1 MGLFNNHHSGSRIII
16 NGHTVSAEELVDQY
30 NDLSKQVDDLQEQ
43 LDHAWATLSVDG
55 QQMTVDD
62 VQDIIKQWQDATKK
76 AKSVADQL
84 AELKA
89 ENAKLRAAQSITIGD
104 KPITIDELIDRYND
118 HLKQVRQLQDQVA
131 TLKDKNT
138 ELVKAAQDEQT
149 LEVAGKRITIKE
161 LFDRYNG
168 LLASYQDARNET
180 HRLQIQQNG
189 HAKSLMV
196 NDQEMTADDVQKLID
211 QRETATEQAK
221 SAADQIAELK
231 SKNAEL
237 AKVAQSVQGLTINKK
252 PVTIDEVIKKYNEH
266 LDRLRQADQQI
277 KQLKEQANSLTVND
291 QELTADDVQKLIDQ
305 RAAATEQVKSISAQ
319 LAELKSKNA
328 QMAAIVRR
336 IQTVKIDG
344 KPATIEA
351 IVQTYNEG
359 VDRLKRSNQEIK
371 QLQSQLKEQSTSLT
385 VNGQEMTADDIQKLI
400 NQGQTAAEQ
409 AKTAAGQLTE
419 LKNKNTELAKTVDE
433 MVNRYNNVLKQS
445 QQAQSQIK
453 QLKNQSASL
462 KVNGKVLTAADVQK
476 LIAQRQDAADQLRNT
491 NAQLKSKAQELASA
505 QQVTVN
511 GKTMPVTE
519 LVKRYCY
526 LLQQGQSRPQTNSQP
541 TPQSQST
548 QPARSSAVP
557 VSNADREKLIDRY
570 YQDVQSVLG
579 DYQDQVENLQQK
591 LTKYLNGNGQA
602 EFLQLAESKISA
614 NSYQKLFAERNKQM
628 VRYIENHQ
636 YQEKLVRPE
645 KQADNPHNELRGV
658 DYWGNLIYRYRRALS
673 RLLDQNKNVHH
684 DFKYAYRYAKPT
696 ALQISE
702 RKPSYLTDQN
712 VLDLRTIY
720 SGIKDEQDWHKKVDD
735 FRDQA
740 KTLLKGAEGERIVR
754 NVVKSYAYNRVL
766 TSLNL
771 PYEYQKGKADSNQI
785 DCIVVNQKRI
795 FILEIKNFNADT
807 LGIDRDGFVVYY
819 KKDGTATRYQNIARQ
834 GQNHYKAVQR
844 ILESDETFK
853 PHIRYLKKYMRV
865 VYVSTNPHAKLKPA
879 DPNAKHH
886 YHFIGLDGLREYI
899 DNTNGNLRP
908 EIIQSVV
915 DAIGNNQQAEK
926 RYDHLC
932 YPSDP
937 VKRVDDV
944 WQQLTIMNQLLKLK
958 LDDFVDR
965 YDPDIRQQLDMA
977 GLVTRDGYVT
987 SKPHHKKS
995 EK

>member
-1 MGLFNNHHSGSRIII
+1 MGLFNHHQEPRI
-16 NGHTVSAEELVDQY
+16 T
-30 NDLSKQVDDLQEQ
+30 
-43 LDHAWATLSVDG
+43 VDG
-55 QQMTVDD
+55 QTVSVDKLVELYNQREQKIEDLQKQLVSHVADATILTVDGQKMTVDNVRD
-62 VQDIIKQWQDATKK
+62 LIDQQRFAVEQEEAT
-76 AKSVADQL
+76 AAQL
-84 AELKA
+84 AA
-89 ENAKLRAAQSITIGD
+89 
-104 KPITIDELIDRYND
+104 
-118 HLKQVRQLQDQVA
+118 LQD
-131 TLKDKNT
+131 KNA
-138 ELVKAAQDEQT
+138 ELAKAAQNEQT
-149 LEVAGKRITIKE
+149 LEFAGKQITMKE
-161 LFDRYNG
+161 LFDLYNG

-180 HRLQIQQNG
+180 HRLQIQQNE

-196 NDQEMTADDVQKLID
+196 NDQELTADDVQKLID
-211 QRETATEQAK
+211 QRKAATEQVKA
-221 SAADQIAELK
+221 AADQIAELK

-237 AKVAQSVQGLTINKK
+237 AKTVQSVQGLKIGGK
-252 PVTIDEVIKKYNEH
+252 PVTFDEVLKKYNEH
-266 LDRLRQADQQI
+266 LERLRKAIKQI
-277 KQLKEQANSLTVND
+277 KQLQDQLKEQSSSLTVND

-305 RAAATEQVKSISAQ
+305 REAATEQVKSVNAQ
-319 LAELKSKNA
+319 LAELKDKNA
-328 QMAAIVRR
+328 QMAKIVQRVQGLT
-336 IQTVKIDG
+336 IGG
-344 KPATIEA
+344 KPATLDDVIKNYKEM
-351 IVQTYNEG
+351 
-359 VDRLKRSNQEIK
+359 VDRLRQAYQQIK
-371 QLQSQLKEQSTSLT
+371 QLKEQSSSLT
-385 VNGQEMTADDIQKLI
+385 VNDQELTAD
-400 NQGQTAAEQ
+400 
-409 AKTAAGQLTE
+409 
-419 LKNKNTELAKTVDE
+419 
-433 MVNRYNNVLKQS
+433 
-445 QQAQSQIK
+445 
-453 QLKNQSASL
+453 
-462 KVNGKVLTAADVQK
+462 DVQK
-476 LIAQRQDAADQLRNT
+476 LIDQRDTATEQVKSANT
-491 NAQLKSKAQELASA
+491 QLKAKTQELAA
-505 QQVTVN
+505 AKQVTID
-511 GKTMPVTE
+511 GKTMTVTE
-519 LVKRYCY
+519 LVKRYRY
-526 LLQQGQSRPQTNSQP
+526 LLQQRQSSQPRTNSQP
-541 TPQSQST
+541 APQPQRT

-579 DYQDQVENLQQK
+579 DYQDQVEDLQQK
-591 LTKYLNGNGQA
+591 LTKYLKGNGQA

-614 NSYQKLFAERNKQM
+614 NSYQKLFSERNKQM

-673 RLLDQNKNVHH
+673 RLLDLNKDVHH

-696 ALQISE
+696 ALRIGE

-720 SGIKDEQDWHKKVDD
+720 SGIKDEQDWHKTVDD

-771 PYEYQKGKADSNQI
+771 PYEYRKGKADSNQI
-785 DCIVVNQKRI
+785 DCIVVNQKGI
-795 FILEIKNFNADT
+795 FILEIKNYNADT

-819 KKDGTATRYQNIARQ
+819 KKDGTATRYHNIARQ

-844 ILESDETFK
+844 ILESDETLK
-853 PHIRYLKKYMRV
+853 PHLRYLKKYMRV

-879 DPNAKHH
+879 EPNAKPP

-932 YPSDP
+932 FPSDP

-944 WQQLTIMNQLLKLK
+944 WQQLTVMNQLLKLR

-965 YDPDIRQQLDMA
+965 YDPDVRRQLDMA

-987 SKPHHKKS
+987 SKPHHKKA